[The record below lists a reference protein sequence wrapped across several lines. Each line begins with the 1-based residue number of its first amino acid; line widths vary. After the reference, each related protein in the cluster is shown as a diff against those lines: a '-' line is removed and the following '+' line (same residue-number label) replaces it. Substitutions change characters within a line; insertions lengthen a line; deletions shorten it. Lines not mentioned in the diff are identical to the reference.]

1 MRDSNSSRKVV
12 RGKWRA
18 MMAHEAR
25 SPSARVDICIH
36 RRTDKCRALSVE
48 AGMGSLDS
56 KNRRAPG
63 NHLKTTGLEESIH
76 EFRSA
81 IDALAP
87 PRKIRA
93 LFLVSLKC
101 FRLLPS
107 IYLVLSHKCA
117 YLNYWSL
124 FFYSKKAK
132 SWPPS
137 LRIPDPQ
144 FSFDSLHLPVAA
156 TKNAVFNWTLYYSF
170 NVWVYHKPRKA
181 HEMFIYIFWSTYHKC
196 PVLGVHFRR
205 LKTWFYQVLV
215 PGTWF
220 YRYLPLPV
228 SKLLTISMLQ
238 FFIYRMVMILVFSL
252 HDCFKC

>member
-87 PRKIRA
+87 PERFG
-93 LFLVSLKC
+93 LFSWCLWNASASFLLSILFFRTSVPTLITDLFFFILKKQSPDH
-101 FRLLPS
+101 LLWGFPIPSFLLSPS
-107 IYLVLSHKCA
+107 ICL
-117 YLNYWSL
+117 
-124 FFYSKKAK
+124 
-132 SWPPS
+132 
-137 LRIPDPQ
+137 
-144 FSFDSLHLPVAA
+144 
-156 TKNAVFNWTLYYSF
+156 
-170 NVWVYHKPRKA
+170 
-181 HEMFIYIFWSTYHKC
+181 
-196 PVLGVHFRR
+196 
-205 LKTWFYQVLV
+205 
-215 PGTWF
+215 
-220 YRYLPLPV
+220 
-228 SKLLTISMLQ
+228 
-238 FFIYRMVMILVFSL
+238 
-252 HDCFKC
+252 